1 MVSYMETALRGLDY
15 GLGPNKRCTQNR
27 SRVCHR
33 SPIGNEHAKGGAGP
47 HHSSLILSVLRAG
60 VALPLGAQST
70 QTPSGCTHA
79 ERGMKSDPSH
89 RGCTASKQGSNLSHV
104 PVLYNP

>member
-33 SPIGNEHAKGGAGP
+33 SPIVMSMRREGQGP
-47 HHSSLILSVLRAG
+47 TIAASFSVCSEQVWLC
-60 VALPLGAQST
+60 L
-70 QTPSGCTHA
+70 
-79 ERGMKSDPSH
+79 
-89 RGCTASKQGSNLSHV
+89 
-104 PVLYNP
+104 